1 MSNASAQGGAVHG
14 PIETSNDG
22 GRLLSIVIPIFNEEA
37 MIGVLADRLERLAL
51 ELRPLETEFILVD
64 DGSVDNSMK
73 LLERLVESDSR
84 YRAVSLSRN
93 FGHQVAITAG
103 LDYAQGDAVVFMDAD
118 MQDPP
123 EVIPQM
129 VEKWKEGFDVVSG
142 KRIERRMDT
151 FFKRVTAAAFYRT
164 LRYVAQVEIPE
175 HVGDF
180 RLISRQAADALR
192 MAPERHRFLRGL
204 SAWIGFSQTSVSYER
219 PEPAAGST
227 KYTPRKMSRLALDA
241 FFSFSW
247 FPLRIASLAGIVVML
262 ASGLYVMVNIYFLLF
277 TDLLIPGWTS
287 IVGLVCLIGGMN
299 LLLLGVMGE

>member
-14 PIETSNDG
+14 PIETSAEG

-37 MIGVLADRLERLAL
+37 MIGILADRLERLAL
-51 ELRPLETEFILVD
+51 ELRPLDTEFILVD
-64 DGSVDNSMK
+64 DGSVDNCMG
-73 LLERLVESDSR
+73 LLERLVDSDGR
-84 YRAVSLSRN
+84 YKVVSLSRN
-93 FGHQVAITAG
+93 FGHQIAITAG

-142 KRIERRMDT
+142 KRVERRADT
-151 FFKRVTAAAFYRT
+151 FLKRLTAAAFYRI
-164 LRYVAQVEIPE
+164 LRYAAKIEIPE

-180 RLISRQAADALR
+180 RLISREAADALR
-192 MAPERHRFLRGL
+192 RVPERHRFLRGL
-204 SAWIGFSQTSVSYER
+204 SVWIGFPQTSVSYER
-219 PEPAAGST
+219 PERAAGST

-247 FPLRIASLAGIVVML
+247 FPLRIASIAGVIVML
-262 ASGLYVMVNIYFLLF
+262 ASSVYVMVNIYFLLF
-277 TDLLIPGWTS
+277 TDLLVPVQAEDYISSVPFRS
-287 IVGLVCLIGGMN
+287 RLD
-299 LLLLGVMGE
+299 